1 MGLEIADS
9 VRASLESE
17 SEFEFEFELESAT
30 ATGCLLYL

>member
-17 SEFEFEFELESAT
+17 SEFEFESAT
-30 ATGCLLYL
+30 ASGCLLYL

>member
-17 SEFEFEFELESAT
+17 SEFEFEFESAT